1 MGTTPNPFAN
11 AINNWGVDPKAAAEG
26 QYIST
31 NTQLKAAE
39 LEKQKGILDA
49 RKRLATY
56 NLHPAALDAALS
68 NDSFKADDVLRAS
81 GFGAAHNT
89 LIGADGKPVAV
100 SDPRVLASASLLLG
114 NAPNETIG
122 AWGSGA
128 FQKPATSNGD
138 ADETFIKGTNGGP
151 DMIFNKRT
159 GQARLATI
167 SGPGAPAAAPAA
179 PAGQPVA
186 KQPAQPAAAQSVAGV
201 MPNTYQKIVPSVT
214 PGVPSTIVTYQL
226 GANGQE
232 NILKVE
238 NVDTRS
244 GQALSTATLS
254 QLRKDRS
261 DADRQKYAKAVQS
274 GNPFEWLLNK
284 HMGMLDADGNRTN
297 PGTAINTVEMNSFV
311 NTAKRFHNAGYDIT
325 ESFQEALKAHPG
337 LAAGR
342 GNMEGKEWGSSFFN
356 MDIEKD
362 AAGRVLQ
369 DLGRGDTELL
379 TSKKFKQNLKP
390 SMTPSGN
397 TIPSGKPDDPLT
409 PDFDESIQY
418 EVDTAN
424 TDYSDL
430 KGAVPVP
437 FEISAIGG
445 NKNSV
450 SNLFSTKTA
459 KPQIATEMKDETKLV
474 PSQIGKWV
482 YQNGPDGNPTF
493 GIVIKDPKSGKP
505 KFSPVTGEL
514 PE

>member
-1 MGTTPNPFAN
+1 MAIPNPFSN
-11 AINNWGVDPKAAAEG
+11 AISNWGVDPKAAAEG

-39 LEKQKGILDA
+39 LEKQRAILDA
-49 RKRLATY
+49 RKRLGGY
-56 NLHPAALDAALS
+56 NLNPAALDAALA
-68 NDSFKADDVLRAS
+68 NDSFSPQALMAAS
-81 GFGAAHNT
+81 GIGAAQKT
-89 LIGADGKPVAV
+89 LIGPDGKPVPV
-100 SDPRVLASASLLLG
+100 TDPRVLTSASLLLG
-114 NAPNETIG
+114 HAPNDTMG
-122 AWGSGA
+122 AWGSG
-128 FQKPATSNGD
+128 S
-138 ADETFIKGTNGGP
+138 FIKPDANKGEPDEQFVKGVNGGP

-159 GQARLATI
+159 GAARLATI
-167 SGPGAPAAAPAA
+167 SGPGVPAAPAA
-179 PAGQPVA
+179 PAT
-186 KQPAQPAAAQSVAGV
+186 PAPAPAAATPAPTSVASA

-232 NILKVE
+232 NIVRVE

-244 GQALSTATLS
+244 GQALSTATLN
-254 QLRKDRS
+254 QLRKSRS
-261 DADRQKYAKAVQS
+261 DEDRQKYAKAIQS

-284 HMGMLDADGNRTN
+284 HMGLLDSEGNRTA
-297 PGTAINTVEMNSFV
+297 PGTAINTVEMNSFL

-337 LAAGR
+337 LASGR
-342 GNMEGKEWGSSFFN
+342 GNMQGKEWGSSFFHT
-356 MDIEKD
+356 DIEKD

-369 DLGRGDTELL
+369 DLGMGDKELL
-379 TSKKFKQNLKP
+379 TSKGFKQNLKP
-390 SMTPSGN
+390 SLTSSGA

-418 EVDTAN
+418 EVDTSN

-459 KPQIATEMKDETKLV
+459 KPQIATEMKDESKLL
-474 PSQIGKWV
+474 PSQVGKWV